1 MQDFV
6 NNNYDKMRHQMEGEN
21 QAQEGIDIKEKN
33 IVSFISLISQKNNIL
48 KMNNIVCKKNQ

>member
-1 MQDFV
+1 
-6 NNNYDKMRHQMEGEN
+6 MEGEN